1 MCGQVHA
8 GLVQGRAINRY
19 RPRPEVSGE
28 APQQRLV
35 ELVISWWDEYILAK
49 GSLVVSFFLSDGGT
63 FRWAKTQRRGLG
75 SARTRPATTEPMD
88 MICILMLK
96 WITLVVF

>member
-1 MCGQVHA
+1 MCGREHA
-8 GLVQGRAINRY
+8 GPVQGRAVNLC
-19 RPRPEVSGE
+19 RPRREVSGE

-35 ELVISWWDEYILAK
+35 GLVTNWWDEYILAK

-63 FRWAKTQRRGLG
+63 FRWVSTQRRGLG
-75 SARTRPATTEPMD
+75 SVRTCPATTKPMD

-96 WITLVVF
+96 WIT